1 MNNQGNAISSS
12 AQAQNTE
19 AVTLLIIEIQKNGP
33 SRRELEERL
42 LGERNNLG
50 QVISLCGVIEAMEGV
65 PQNSNISI
73 FAAVELKNIF
83 KIFYDTWIENQT
95 EQVALLLE
103 QIKQKIFELY
113 VRTGSKSVR
122 LCLLECLQK
131 VLSSNFYP
139 HCWPQFLPLAK
150 HLLSKGDPDVN
161 YRVFKTFVKLT
172 EKYLTHSR
180 SAELKQEM
188 GVVISEIHGTL
199 LEEIKLRLTRALSGS
214 GISKLELKLMSLVL
228 QSFYCC
234 IYHELYDVV
243 GQHIYQWNEVL
254 KVILSPE
261 MKQKVFAVLPNE
273 EETSKNLFGLKGECV
288 RLILLISRKY
298 KKSFDYD
305 ISAFINEIWAH
316 CVEDSKRVGSKII
329 MFSIRYFKSIA
340 CFEQNAAYFQ
350 NKMKDILV
358 HLVIPRYTFCEK
370 ELEIF
375 EYEAESF
382 VETIFTRHTRCFR
395 SEREEIQKF
404 VICLG
409 KFHRESILPLMGEL
423 FGSLVVD
430 DPSKLDEDSI
440 FQRVAFLNMLVNVS
454 AYSSNLRNGIRWSLS
469 PAELI
474 TGTFDHIVV
483 PLTSTILKNMPGE
496 PPIKFLFIMAQIF
509 RFLGMFRYYLPT
521 DKLIELLVFIYQAGI
536 HLKEDSPGLASY
548 SKTLFVLTRHILEM
562 KKFTVDDK
570 TNLDQTNM
578 NFHKRCYVSPRVLVI
593 NHQPKI
599 LLLPSDHPCMASFCE
614 FLYTYFTR
622 EDLEVQ
628 QQALSLF
635 RVIIQRLGDR
645 VAGFCDPFLKIY
657 SSFIQKIAEDKICLN
672 FGLISQIFE
681 SLSAL
686 IRLSAVQPSAAE
698 LILPVLSRA
707 TLLFSKNEPD
717 LHAVVFQVFAVFV
730 DSFKIEVV
738 PSSSSSPTS
747 LLFQQSSL
755 GQFVQFCLE
764 VNNYSNDFINCSEV
778 YLQVLSICGK
788 YSPNVITQNWAK
800 VSAILQFLIQKKMHS
815 MNLHFLRDL
824 ILGKLIFPELVQFL
838 LNYMQHMMGVLVGND
853 TLVEVQIFLREN
865 LITLLTLIEVQGVTT
880 FFGQMAEVQGLS
892 VLRQFL
898 VHPQLIQLIQSFGIN
913 IQRRYLMV
921 VFSGVFFDEYQQSV
935 SWLTLEGYKTLINAL
950 ITNVFA
956 KKFNRK
962 SLRDFRSEAKEFEEK
977 VNTLSSGAFRK
988 IPRFKDLEPVHQK
1001 HIKAMSRQMIEN
1013 QLPEDTMFLQK
1024 ITRFSQTSGVHLDQL
1039 LTPENLNKLV
1049 QYNYNQ
1055 NK

>member
-329 MFSIRYFKSIA
+329 MFSIRYFKSI
-340 CFEQNAAYFQ
+340 
-350 NKMKDILV
+350 D
-358 HLVIPRYTFCEK
+358 
-370 ELEIF
+370 
-375 EYEAESF
+375 
-382 VETIFTRHTRCFR
+382 
-395 SEREEIQKF
+395 
-404 VICLG
+404 
-409 KFHRESILPLMGEL
+409 
-423 FGSLVVD
+423 
-430 DPSKLDEDSI
+430 
-440 FQRVAFLNMLVNVS
+440 
-454 AYSSNLRNGIRWSLS
+454 
-469 PAELI
+469 
-474 TGTFDHIVV
+474 
-483 PLTSTILKNMPGE
+483 
-496 PPIKFLFIMAQIF
+496 
-509 RFLGMFRYYLPT
+509 
-521 DKLIELLVFIYQAGI
+521 
-536 HLKEDSPGLASY
+536 
-548 SKTLFVLTRHILEM
+548 
-562 KKFTVDDK
+562 
-570 TNLDQTNM
+570 
-578 NFHKRCYVSPRVLVI
+578 
-593 NHQPKI
+593 
-599 LLLPSDHPCMASFCE
+599 
-614 FLYTYFTR
+614 
-622 EDLEVQ
+622 
-628 QQALSLF
+628 
-635 RVIIQRLGDR
+635 
-645 VAGFCDPFLKIY
+645 
-657 SSFIQKIAEDKICLN
+657 
-672 FGLISQIFE
+672 
-681 SLSAL
+681 
-686 IRLSAVQPSAAE
+686 
-698 LILPVLSRA
+698 
-707 TLLFSKNEPD
+707 
-717 LHAVVFQVFAVFV
+717 
-730 DSFKIEVV
+730 
-738 PSSSSSPTS
+738 
-747 LLFQQSSL
+747 
-755 GQFVQFCLE
+755 
-764 VNNYSNDFINCSEV
+764 
-778 YLQVLSICGK
+778 
-788 YSPNVITQNWAK
+788 
-800 VSAILQFLIQKKMHS
+800 
-815 MNLHFLRDL
+815 
-824 ILGKLIFPELVQFL
+824 
-838 LNYMQHMMGVLVGND
+838 
-853 TLVEVQIFLREN
+853 
-865 LITLLTLIEVQGVTT
+865 
-880 FFGQMAEVQGLS
+880 
-892 VLRQFL
+892 
-898 VHPQLIQLIQSFGIN
+898 
-913 IQRRYLMV
+913 
-921 VFSGVFFDEYQQSV
+921 
-935 SWLTLEGYKTLINAL
+935 
-950 ITNVFA
+950 
-956 KKFNRK
+956 RK
-962 SLRDFRSEAKEFEEK
+962 S
-977 VNTLSSGAFRK
+977 V
-988 IPRFKDLEPVHQK
+988 V
-1001 HIKAMSRQMIEN
+1001 
-1013 QLPEDTMFLQK
+1013 
-1024 ITRFSQTSGVHLDQL
+1024 
-1039 LTPENLNKLV
+1039 
-1049 QYNYNQ
+1049 
-1055 NK
+1055 